1 MSAGERT
8 GVFVIGG
15 GPAGAALAIRLSQLG
30 HRVTLAERSRSARCR
45 FGESLAP
52 AVLAQVGLLGA
63 ADAVARAAIRPC
75 RRTVVRWQNGDEDA
89 PDLPGP
95 PGLLVD
101 RRRFDAILLALAREH
116 GVRVLQPASVR
127 RCWRDAQG
135 WSLEIESG
143 DGRFSFAADFVAIA
157 TGRSGSS
164 RRARDVIGC
173 RTMALYACWQ
183 GIGLPSEPQIE
194 AGHESWYWGMPL
206 PDGRFS
212 TMAFVDFEWLR
223 QHRAEPLE
231 GTFKRLIAGTRLLA
245 GCGGAAL
252 ASPVRAADA
261 TAYLDS
267 APVEPGR
274 IKVGEAALALDP
286 LSSSGV
292 QRSIQT
298 AVAAAIVLNTL
309 SRRDHDGIATRFYR
323 NSLATAAAR
332 HQRWAAGFYSKAG
345 ADRDSRFWRD
355 RAACAEPEL
364 DPSPVGPPPD
374 PERRVALAAAAE
386 LVATPCLVG
395 DFVAMRDALRH
406 PRLEEPVAFVA
417 GHELGPLLRQFRPGM
432 TVRDVV
438 HCWSD
443 RIAIDSAVRLM
454 AWMWHAGVLEVA
466 C

>member
-1 MSAGERT
+1 MGT
-8 GVFVIGG
+8 
-15 GPAGAALAIRLSQLG
+15 
-30 HRVTLAERSRSARCR
+30 
-45 FGESLAP
+45 
-52 AVLAQVGLLGA
+52 
-63 ADAVARAAIRPC
+63 
-75 RRTVVRWQNGDEDA
+75 
-89 PDLPGP
+89 
-95 PGLLVD
+95 
-101 RRRFDAILLALAREH
+101 
-116 GVRVLQPASVR
+116 
-127 RCWRDAQG
+127 
-135 WSLEIESG
+135 
-143 DGRFSFAADFVAIA
+143 
-157 TGRSGSS
+157 
-164 RRARDVIGC
+164 
-173 RTMALYACWQ
+173 
-183 GIGLPSEPQIE
+183 
-194 AGHESWYWGMPL
+194 PL

-252 ASPVRAADA
+252 AYRCGPQMRPPI
-261 TAYLDS
+261 YS

-332 HQRWAAGFYSKAG
+332 HQRWAAGFDPKAG

-406 PRLEEPVAFVA
+406 PRPEEPVAFVA

-432 TVRDVV
+432 TVRDV
-438 HCWSD
+438 
-443 RIAIDSAVRLM
+443 AT
-454 AWMWHAGVLEVA
+454 AGQTGSRSTRRFD
-466 C
+466 